1 MEKQIANE
9 NIFVRWE
16 KPHRFAI
23 VLFNTDRMRG
33 DHISIGVLSTSI
45 DKAILAAQKAYPNY
59 RIERVN
65 DSGAIDIIVED

>member
-1 MEKQIANE
+1 MEKLADSE
-9 NIFVRWE
+9 IFV
-16 KPHRFAI
+16 KFPTPHRFAI

-45 DKAILAAQKAYPNY
+45 DKAIIAAQKAYPTY

-65 DSGAIDIIVED
+65 SSGSVDIFAD